1 MDRVALGE
9 ARTILFTYNIAE
21 PDHVTFRKMLLL
33 AEQVT
38 VYLFFIFC
46 SVSSEIRWNN
56 CRFGREKMLQKRQEN
71 VRPHPELQ

>member
-38 VYLFFIFC
+38 ELSKSIDEL
-46 SVSSEIRWNN
+46 SA
-56 CRFGREKMLQKRQEN
+56 
-71 VRPHPELQ
+71 VRLT